1 MAEET
6 TPKTRLLSLD
16 VFRGITIAGMVLV
29 NNPGTWEHIY
39 SPLEHAPWNGWT
51 PTDLVFPF
59 FLFIVGVAITLALGK
74 RVEANG
80 IDRNIY
86 FKIIRR
92 SLLIF
97 GLGLFLAMF
106 PFYNFTKGEWIDLSM
121 VRIMGVLQRIA
132 VCYLVA
138 SLIFIRTN
146 WKQQAII
153 AVVLMLAYWALMTL
167 IDVPGC
173 LETTIN
179 NKTCNLAAYID
190 RMVLTENHMWR
201 ESKVF
206 DPEGLLS
213 TIPAIATTIAG
224 ILCGHWLRT
233 KRTDLEK
240 VAAMFF
246 FGVVLVTVGW
256 AWGFFF
262 PINKSMWTSSYV
274 VFTAGMALCFL
285 GFCYWLIDIKNYQR
299 WAKPFVIFG
308 VNALALF
315 VGSGILGRL
324 LGIIK
329 VAGPDEKSVSLQS
342 WIFTNIFL
350 PFAEPINASL
360 AYAICFIG
368 LWLFLMWLLYRKNIY
383 IKV

>member
-1 MAEET
+1 MST
-6 TPKTRLLSLD
+6 TLLPPTEQLGTIADRPRGVAAGPKRSRERLLSLD
-16 VFRGITIAGMVLV
+16 VFRGLTAAGMLLV
-29 NNPGTWEHIY
+29 NDPGTWSAIY
-39 SPLEHAPWNGWT
+39 PPLEHAPWNGWT

-106 PFYNFTKGEWIDLSM
+106 PFYNSTKGEWIDLSM

-138 SLIFIRTN
+138 SLIFVRTN
-146 WKQQAII
+146 WKEQAII

-167 IDVPGC
+167 VDVPGC

-201 ESKVF
+201 ESK
-206 DPEGLLS
+206 
-213 TIPAIATTIAG
+213 
-224 ILCGHWLRT
+224 
-233 KRTDLEK
+233 
-240 VAAMFF
+240 
-246 FGVVLVTVGW
+246 
-256 AWGFFF
+256 
-262 PINKSMWTSSYV
+262 
-274 VFTAGMALCFL
+274 
-285 GFCYWLIDIKNYQR
+285 
-299 WAKPFVIFG
+299 
-308 VNALALF
+308 
-315 VGSGILGRL
+315 
-324 LGIIK
+324 
-329 VAGPDEKSVSLQS
+329 
-342 WIFTNIFL
+342 
-350 PFAEPINASL
+350 
-360 AYAICFIG
+360 
-368 LWLFLMWLLYRKNIY
+368 
-383 IKV
+383 